1 MRFPLSIA
9 RKTDGTL
16 YITRFAAHRDVIIFC
31 QANEAPAGSLEY
43 VGLHVEAPGNS
54 FGQLCEVLG
63 NYERE
68 RGSESLASIGTLE
81 VAIGSSAIDVGA
93 SLFVVEACLGLSL
106 CVEMLRNS
114 LGLVPGCSECNDTWL
129 EIVHRPRPVAML
141 AMLHHSQ
148 PDTYR
153 NTSALAT

>member
-1 MRFPLSIA
+1 MEARRNPLRFV
-9 RKTDGTL
+9 
-16 YITRFAAHRDVIIFC
+16 F
-31 QANEAPAGSLEY
+31 
-43 VGLHVEAPGNS
+43 
-54 FGQLCEVLG
+54 EVLG
-63 NYERE
+63 KTRRQRALWNMLDCMWRLLGIVLDNCVRFLETMSGKG
-68 RGSESLASIGTLE
+68 GSESLASIGTLE

-106 CVEMLRNS
+106 CVELLRNS

-129 EIVHRPRPVAML
+129 EIFHRPRPVAML

-153 NTSALAT
+153 NTSVLAI

>member
-1 MRFPLSIA
+1 MLDCMWRLLGI
-9 RKTDGTL
+9 
-16 YITRFAAHRDVIIFC
+16 
-31 QANEAPAGSLEY
+31 
-43 VGLHVEAPGNS
+43 
-54 FGQLCEVLG
+54 VLG
-63 NYERE
+63 NCVRFLETMSGKG
-68 RGSESLASIGTLE
+68 GSESLASIGTLE

-106 CVEMLRNS
+106 CVELLRNS